1 MKKCTIKSKDRRVQ
15 KTRTALKQALTAL
28 LKEKPF
34 EQITVTEICS
44 YSRVSRITFYVHY
57 GDKYELADDVFQDM
71 VRIAKRDF
79 CRLQRENN
87 LKNDP
92 ILGCE
97 NLLECILNLYC
108 SQLPFFSRIDSQ
120 QNPYL
125 QFSLQQ
131 YVFRYVRFYIQKER
145 SRLKLDYSLRQMT
158 GFLCNG
164 LWGFIRSSFDEKC
177 PVKEIGAKA
186 KDLLRKVLQA
196 GVLGSSDPVSQ
207 S

>member
-1 MKKCTIKSKDRRVQ
+1 MKKCTIKSEDRRVQ
-15 KTRTALKQALTAL
+15 KTKTALKQALTAL

-34 EQITVTEICS
+34 EQITVTELCAW
-44 YSRVSRITFYVHY
+44 SRVSRITFYAHY

-71 VRIAKRDF
+71 VRIARLDF

-87 LKNDP
+87 VKNDP
-92 ILGCE
+92 VLGCE

-145 SRLKLDYSLRQMT
+145 SRLKLDHSLKQIT
-158 GFLCNG
+158 GFLCRG
-164 LWGFIRSSFDEKC
+164 LWGFIRSGLEEKC
-177 PVKEIGAKA
+177 SVKEIGAKA
-186 KDLLRKVLQA
+186 KGLLRKLLQP
-196 GVLGSSDPVSQ
+196 GVLALSDSQ